1 MVTDVTSE
9 TVIAAVEGLIVKNK
23 STTVKIRDFLA
34 KPDVHAKY
42 LWKKRFYSTLTT
54 FISFI
59 LTFVLITFNFSS
71 VLIKK

>member
-1 MVTDVTSE
+1 MVSWVDTMVTDVTSE

-42 LWKKRFYSTLTT
+42 LWKKKIFLDFNYFYKFYIDLC
-54 FISFI
+54 
-59 LTFVLITFNFSS
+59 LYHL
-71 VLIKK
+71 